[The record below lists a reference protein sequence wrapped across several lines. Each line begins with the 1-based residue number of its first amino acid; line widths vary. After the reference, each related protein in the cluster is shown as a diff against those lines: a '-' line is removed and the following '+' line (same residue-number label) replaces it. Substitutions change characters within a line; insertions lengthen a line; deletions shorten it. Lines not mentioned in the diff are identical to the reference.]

1 MHVSRR
7 PSGARRIELTV
18 YRRPDPIPRR
28 RPEPVA
34 TARPLQSV
42 RAEQDDLHH
51 LVARKIYAAIADGH
65 FPEGSILPNEHALGE
80 MLGVSRT
87 ALREAI
93 KGLSSKGMLETRRRR
108 GTMVMDRR
116 HWTQVDGEVINWSRK
131 SDSLKVTA
139 DLWQAL
145 QTVMPTLAAS
155 AAAATQ
161 ARGLARPRLAADD
174 RVDGVA
180 EFLTDIVRLSGN
192 RFLHSVASIGL
203 INLVEHDIQYLTR
216 VVADMPDGELLA
228 LHADIVSG
236 NAAGAGERMLALLDR
251 NSTSTKLEERPQL
264 PA

>member
-1 MHVSRR
+1 
-7 PSGARRIELTV
+7 LTV

-28 RPEPVA
+28 RSEPVA

-42 RAEQDDLHH
+42 RAERDDLHH
-51 LVARKIYAAIADGH
+51 LVARKIYAAIAEGH

-108 GTMVMDRR
+108 GTLVMDRR

-131 SDSLKVTA
+131 SDSLKVTEE
-139 DLWQAL
+139 LWQAL
-145 QTVMPTLAAS
+145 QSVMPTLAAS
-155 AAAATQ
+155 AAAATLG
-161 ARGLARPRLAADD
+161 RGLARPRLAGDD
-174 RVDGVA
+174 RVAGVA
-180 EFLTDIVRLSGN
+180 EFLTDIARLSGN

-203 INLVEHDIQYLTR
+203 INLVEHDIQYVTR
-216 VVADMPDGELLA
+216 MVAAMLDGELLT

-236 NAAGAGERMLALLDR
+236 DAAGAMERMRSVLSG
-251 NSTSTKLEERPQL
+251 NSASRTLEERPQL

>member
-1 MHVSRR
+1 MHVARR

-108 GTMVMDRR
+108 GTLVMDRR

-131 SDSLKVTA
+131 SDSLKVTEE
-139 DLWQAL
+139 LWQAL
-145 QTVMPTLAAS
+145 QSVMPTLAAS
-155 AAAATQ
+155 AAAATPG
-161 ARGLARPRLAADD
+161 RGLARPRLAGDD
-174 RVDGVA
+174 RVADVA
-180 EFLTDIVRLSGN
+180 EFLTDIARLSGN
-192 RFLHSVASIGL
+192 RFLHSMASIGL
-203 INLVEHDIQYLTR
+203 INLVEHDTQYVTR
-216 VVADMPDGELLA
+216 MVSAMPDGELLA
-228 LHADIVSG
+228 LHGDIVSG
-236 NAAGAGERMLALLDR
+236 DAAGAAERMRALLSGNSADR
-251 NSTSTKLEERPQL
+251 KMQERTQL